1 MRLRIKITSFFIT
14 ASILISTLAG
24 TTANAAGFT
33 KKDLN
38 NIHRIQEQYALLPKM
53 RYNQKNI
60 YHKEPHLSEPF
71 DPGILSA
78 GYISSQLAYINYYR
92 SMFGL
97 NKINTDSTNNDNAQ
111 IAASVMA
118 ATQASPFVN

>member
-60 YHKEPHLSEPF
+60 YHKEPHYRNLL
-71 DPGILSA
+71 ILV
-78 GYISSQLAYINYYR
+78 YY
-92 SMFGL
+92 L
-97 NKINTDSTNNDNAQ
+97 QDTYP
-111 IAASVMA
+111 AS
-118 ATQASPFVN
+118 